1 MVMKEFSLD
10 GKVAIVTGAGRGLG
24 RVIALTMA
32 EAGADIVCA
41 GRTFAPLEATV
52 RDVQG
57 LGRTAQA
64 VLTDVTRADQ
74 VEAMVR
80 SALDAF
86 GQIDVLVNN
95 AGFLIAKPVV
105 SLPDLTGGRL
115 PGFGF
120 VNEAITAEEWRS
132 VVDANLLGPFLCCQA
147 VGPHMLERR
156 SGKVVNVTSVA
167 AGRGYPYI
175 ASYGASK
182 AALAN
187 FTRSLALEWAPYNI
201 NINAIG
207 PANFPTRMNA
217 PLHQEE
223 GALEQTL
230 SRIPLGRLGDL
241 RHVGLLAVY
250 LACEASSYMTGQSIY
265 IDGGVLV

>member
-1 MVMKEFSLD
+1 MVLKEFSLD
-10 GKVAIVTGAGRGLG
+10 GKVVIVTGAGRGLG

-32 EAGADIVCA
+32 EAGPTSYARERRRRLLKRLP
-41 GRTFAPLEATV
+41 GRFRSWAARHRPFS
-52 RDVQG
+52 QMSP
-57 LGRTAQA
+57 
-64 VLTDVTRADQ
+64 RADQ
-74 VEAMVR
+74 VEVMVQT
-80 SALDAF
+80 ALDTF

-95 AGFLIAKPVV
+95 AGSLIAKPVV
-105 SLPDLTGGRL
+105 PLPDLTSGRL
-115 PGFGF
+115 SRFGS
-120 VNEAITAEEWRS
+120 VNEAVTEEEWRS

-167 AGRGYPYI
+167 AGKGYPYI
-175 ASYGASK
+175 VSYGASK

-207 PANFPTRMNA
+207 PANSPTRMNA
-217 PLHQEE
+217 PLHQE
-223 GALEQTL
+223 GRVLEQTL

-250 LACEASSYMTGQSIY
+250 LACEACSYMTGQSIY
-265 IDGGVLV
+265 LDGGVLA

>member
-1 MVMKEFSLD
+1 MVLREFSLD
-10 GKVAIVTGAGRGLG
+10 GKVVIVTGAGRGLG

-41 GRTFAPLEATV
+41 GRTPASLEAIA
-52 RDVQG
+52 REVQE
-57 LGRTAQA
+57 LGRTAQV

-74 VEAMVR
+74 VEAMVET
-80 SALDAF
+80 ALGTF

-95 AGFLIAKPVV
+95 AGLLIAKPIVP
-105 SLPDLTGGRL
+105 LPDLNSGRL
-115 PGFGF
+115 SGFGS
-120 VNEAITAEEWRS
+120 VNEAITEEEWRS
-132 VVDANLLGPFLCCQA
+132 VVDTNLLGPFLCRQA

-156 SGKVVNVTSVA
+156 SGKVVNVISVA
-167 AGRGYPYI
+167 AGKGYPSI
-175 ASYGASK
+175 VSYGATK

-217 PLHQEE
+217 PIHQEG

-230 SRIPLGRLGDL
+230 SGIPLGRLGDL

-265 IDGGVLV
+265 LDGGVLA

>member
-1 MVMKEFSLD
+1 
-10 GKVAIVTGAGRGLG
+10 
-24 RVIALTMA
+24 
-32 EAGADIVCA
+32 
-41 GRTFAPLEATV
+41 
-52 RDVQG
+52 
-57 LGRTAQA
+57 
-64 VLTDVTRADQ
+64 
-74 VEAMVR
+74 MVR

-95 AGFLIAKPVV
+95 AGSLIAKPVV

-115 PGFGF
+115 PGFDF

-230 SRIPLGRLGDL
+230 SRIPLGRPG
-241 RHVGLLAVY
+241 RPAARGAAGRVSGL
-250 LACEASSYMTGQSIY
+250 
-265 IDGGVLV
+265 